1 MQAPTE
7 KKKFERKVAP
17 SKAPGRL
24 LKKKLRDLERLLQN
38 KDKLKDLPE
47 EVVEETKKKIEETK
61 KQIAALGPAA
71 PPAVAA
77 AEKKNE
83 AKAAKKSSNGLKFT
97 GTKNSPGDPFLGTV
111 EHMDQ
116 LRL

>member
-1 MQAPTE
+1 MQAATE

-47 EVVEETKKKIEETK
+47 EVVQETTKKIEETK
-61 KQIAALGPAA
+61 RQIAELA
-71 PPAVAA
+71 PSASSPAVSA
-77 AEKKNE
+77 AENKQNKKNE
-83 AKAAKKSSNGLKFT
+83 AKVAQKSSNGLKFT
-97 GTKNSPGDPFLGTV
+97 GTNVHERVPLWTV
-111 EHMDQ
+111 
-116 LRL
+116 